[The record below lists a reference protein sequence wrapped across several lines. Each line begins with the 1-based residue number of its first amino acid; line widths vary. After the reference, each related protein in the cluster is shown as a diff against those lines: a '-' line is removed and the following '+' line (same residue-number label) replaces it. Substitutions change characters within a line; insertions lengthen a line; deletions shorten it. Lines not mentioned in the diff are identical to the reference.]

1 MEQILKDHNLK
12 VTKNRLL
19 ILEYI
24 KRKKYIILNELL
36 ELNIDK
42 STIYRI
48 IDIFVNNNIIDII
61 NFENEKKYTL
71 SQKHF
76 HILKCIVCHNQT
88 EIDMCPFDKSNYKD
102 FVITKHSVIIEG
114 ICKKC
119 QQKN

>member
-24 KRKKYIILNELL
+24 KRKKYITLNELL

-61 NFENEKKYTL
+61 NER
-71 SQKHF
+71 
-76 HILKCIVCHNQT
+76 
-88 EIDMCPFDKSNYKD
+88 
-102 FVITKHSVIIEG
+102 
-114 ICKKC
+114 
-119 QQKN
+119 